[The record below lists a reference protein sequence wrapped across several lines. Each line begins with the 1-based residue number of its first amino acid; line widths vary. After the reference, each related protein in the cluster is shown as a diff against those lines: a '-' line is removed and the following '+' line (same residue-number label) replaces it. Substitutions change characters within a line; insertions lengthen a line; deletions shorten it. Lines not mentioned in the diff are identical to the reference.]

1 MKEKPLSPQ
10 QSIFAQK
17 IVEGY
22 PQAKAYRIAYSKGSN
37 VKDSTCASN
46 GNKLLK
52 IARVAREIERLRKLI
67 EDDTVMSVKYKR
79 QVLKRIVDTPL
90 GAINEGSPLAQS
102 VMESVDGT
110 IKITKPSIVSAI
122 AEDNKLA
129 GHYPADKL
137 ELTGKNGDPV
147 QVQHDITAERME
159 AVANI
164 IARIRQPKT

>member
-22 PQAKAYRIAYSKGSN
+22 PQAKAYRIAYSKGSK
-37 VKDSTCASN
+37 VKDSTCQANASR
-46 GNKLLK
+46 LLRIAK
-52 IARVAREIERLRKLI
+52 IAREIERLRKLI

-102 VMESVDGT
+102 ITESADGA
-110 IKITKPSIVSAI
+110 IKITKPSIVAAI

-137 ELTGKNGDPV
+137 ELTGKDGDPM
-147 QVQHDITAERME
+147 QVQHDITTDRME
-159 AVANI
+159 AVAGI
-164 IARIRQPKT
+164 IARIRSAKT